1 MSERGTLSSRSRA
14 RAHARGIYLAETVAI
29 TSFPWELF
37 GNRWG
42 KFPRTGQP
50 AQPRFVVPTPPNAL
64 SLSLFLALSPPL
76 GHPRY
81 FPHYAPLR
89 MEQFL
94 FSTLPPPFS
103 IHVISLFL
111 QIVFVAFENFEGVWS
126 FYARFYSSKRSN
138 FIDPLSHE
146 N

>member
-14 RAHARGIYLAETVAI
+14 RAHARGIYPAETVAI

-64 SLSLFLALSPPL
+64 SPPPSLFLSRRPSAIL
-76 GHPRY
+76 
-81 FPHYAPLR
+81 
-89 MEQFL
+89 
-94 FSTLPPPFS
+94 
-103 IHVISLFL
+103 VISPTTLHYEWNNS
-111 QIVFVAFENFEGVWS
+111 VFYPTPFVFYPRNFVTFANCTTVS
-126 FYARFYSSKRSN
+126 RCMMYLLRSKIWKELEKR
-138 FIDPLSHE
+138 
-146 N
+146 